1 MKLKQIEKLPK
12 GTQLEYEMWDGAW
25 ATVELIKIVDGDVFP
40 SSMNVADGWI
50 NVKLSSKP
58 REVLVRMPDGRP
70 IQVPA
75 RKLWKI
81 DGEVEV

>member
-12 GTQLEYEMWDGAW
+12 GTLLEYEMWDGAW

-40 SSMNVADGWI
+40 TMNIVNGWT
-50 NVKLSSKP
+50 NVKLTKR
-58 REVLVRMPDGRP
+58 REVLVMMPDGRP

-81 DGEVEV
+81 DGEVDV